1 MEKREKILNI
11 LRICAHAVPT
21 ALIAMAVLT
30 LIIGAFTYG
39 GTWDKISA
47 AFVYPYMLLGIVG
60 GVLGAALDIRKIIKK
75 EGILK
80 NILLILL
87 SVFHILFAV
96 WLLLLHEAFS
106 V

>member
-21 ALIAMAVLT
+21 ALFALMLIA
-30 LIIGAFTYG
+30 LIIGSFALNG
-39 GTWDKISA
+39 SWDKVSA
-47 AFVYPYMLLGIVG
+47 AFLYPYMLLGVVG

-75 EGILK
+75 EGIFK

-96 WLLLLHEAFS
+96 WLLILHNAFS